1 MNDSI
6 AAKPTD
12 GPADSTAAG
21 TDPALTA
28 TAKLT
33 PREKKWI
40 IYDVGNSTTWATPR
54 SCCCPPR

>member
-33 PREKKWI
+33 PR
-40 IYDVGNSTTWATPR
+40 
-54 SCCCPPR
+54 

>member
-33 PREKKWI
+33 PDSTCKCNGWFR
-40 IYDVGNSTTWATPR
+40 VGLF
-54 SCCCPPR
+54 

>member
-6 AAKPTD
+6 AAKPAD
-12 GPADSTAAG
+12 APADSTAAG
-21 TDPALTA
+21 TEPALTA

-40 IYDVGNSTTWATPR
+40 IYDVGNSA

>member
-6 AAKPTD
+6 AAKPAD
-12 GPADSTAAG
+12 GPADSAAAG

-40 IYDVGNSTTWATPR
+40 I
-54 SCCCPPR
+54 